1 MRKTS
6 KVVDLVEETS
16 SKVKVWK
23 IAETKVEERVED
35 TSETKLM
42 RKTKTMMKRK
52 TMLERKIMVKRKTM
66 VKKKTMLETK
76 TPVVRD
82 SLD

>member
-23 IAETKVEERVED
+23 MAEGKVEMRVEA
-35 TSETKLM
+35 TTETKLM
-42 RKTKTMMKRK
+42 RKTKTMMKKKTMVTMK
-52 TMLERKIMVKRKTM
+52 TMLERKTH
-66 VKKKTMLETK
+66 
-76 TPVVRD
+76 VVRD

>member
-16 SKVKVWK
+16 SKVEVWK
-23 IAETKVEERVED
+23 MAETKVEMRVEA

-42 RKTKTMMKRK
+42 RKTKTM
-52 TMLERKIMVKRKTM
+52 
-66 VKKKTMLETK
+66 LETK
-76 TPVVRD
+76 TMMERKTHVVRD

>member
-23 IAETKVEERVED
+23 MAGTKVEMRVKD

-42 RKTKTMMKRK
+42 RKTKTMMETK
-52 TMLERKIMVKRKTM
+52 TKVTT
-66 VKKKTMLETK
+66 KTMLETK
-76 TPVVRD
+76 TTMKRKTPAVRD

>member
-1 MRKTS
+1 MRKPS

-23 IAETKVEERVED
+23 MTETKVEMRAKD
-35 TSETKLM
+35 TSETKTM
-42 RKTKTMMKRK
+42 VKTKTMVRTK
-52 TMLERKIMVKRKTM
+52 TMLERKTH
-66 VKKKTMLETK
+66 
-76 TPVVRD
+76 VVRD

>member
-16 SKVKVWK
+16 SKAKVWRMG
-23 IAETKVEERVED
+23 ETKVEMRVKD

-42 RKTKTMMKRK
+42 MTRKT
-52 TMLERKIMVKRKTM
+52 MVKRKTM
-66 VKKKTMLETK
+66 VRTKTMLERK
-76 TPVVRD
+76 THVVRD

>member
-6 KVVDLVEETS
+6 MVVDLVEETS
-16 SKVKVWK
+16 SKAKVWRMG
-23 IAETKVEERVED
+23 ETKVEMRVKD

-42 RKTKTMMKRK
+42 RKTKTMMEAK
-52 TMLERKIMVKRKTM
+52 TKVTT
-66 VKKKTMLETK
+66 KTMLETK
-76 TPVVRD
+76 TMMERKTHVVRD